1 MSPTPVGTLDLPYLG
16 ISDDRN
22 ERLTAGLDAA
32 KTSWIARG
40 DIGYSILRYD
50 DVVAVLRDKRWH
62 SAVPLVIE
70 MAADVTPEF
79 KMRRRESIL
88 SAEGDTHVRLRRLV
102 APAFSPRR
110 ADLLRPFMRDVVNG
124 LVDAVA
130 ASGRADVAADI
141 CEPYPIPII
150 CELLGAP
157 KEDWELFSRWATD
170 VLRVFDNNFKEDM
183 PLIAA
188 AQDEL
193 DAYTRGLIADRR
205 SKPRD
210 DLLTD
215 LIASEESG
223 DRLTTEELVMLVEA
237 VIVGGTDTT
246 RNQLGLAVDLLIDH
260 PDKWKQLAD
269 DPSTAAKF
277 VEETMRVNGA
287 VRGTGR
293 VASCDIEY
301 RGVLF
306 PAGTIVFPLL
316 AAANRDDSVF
326 TEPNTFDPVGRA
338 TDQPQLTFGSGIHY
352 CLGAALARAELQEAL
367 PLLARR
373 MPNLRRG
380 GEPRYKIATAGIFG
394 PTSLPVEFDP
404 T

>member
-1 MSPTPVGTLDLPYLG
+1 VTATRVDQLDLPHLG
-16 ISDDRN
+16 AGDDRN
-22 ERLTAGLDAA
+22 ERLAAGTAAA
-32 KTSWIARG
+32 KSSWIARG

-70 MAADVTPEF
+70 MSADATPEF
-79 KMRRRESIL
+79 KARRRESIL

-110 ADLLRPFMRDVVNG
+110 ADALRPFMREVVTN
-124 LVDAVA
+124 LLDAVA
-130 ASGRADVAADI
+130 PDGRADVARDI

-157 KEDWELFSRWATD
+157 KDDWELFSTWATD
-170 VLRVFDNNFKEDM
+170 VLRVFDNNFKDDM
-183 PLIAA
+183 PRITAA
-188 AQDEL
+188 FDGL

-215 LIASEESG
+215 LIAAEEAG
-223 DRLTTEELVMLVEA
+223 DRLSTEELVMMVEA

-246 RNQLGLAVDLLIDH
+246 RNQLGLAVDMLVDH
-260 PDKWKQLAD
+260 PDKWRLLAD

-277 VEETMRVNGA
+277 VEETMRMNGA
-287 VRGTGR
+287 VRATGR

-301 RGVLF
+301 KGVLF

-316 AAANRDDSVF
+316 AVANRDDAVF
-326 TEPNTFDPVGRA
+326 PTPDTFDPSTRES
-338 TDQPQLTFGSGIHY
+338 TQPQLTFGAGIHY

-373 MPNLRRG
+373 MPNLRRTG
-380 GEPRYKIATAGIFG
+380 PARYKIATAGIFG
-394 PTSLPVEFDP
+394 PTSLPVGFDP